1 MSESVKSAVRT
12 LRILELFDAAEKP
25 LGLKQITSQLNLPKS
40 SAFMLVNTLLNEGYL
55 EESEKNTFKLTA
67 VLKENSRWIGGIS
80 RTISRA
86 AASEMDVLLDIFE
99 ESVVLGC
106 PTPALDIQIISD
118 RQCKKEMGYR
128 AAQQPFL
135 PAWCSAMG
143 HAILAFLPEQRVIDY
158 LDSFERKPITSKTTT
173 EKTEIMKRLET
184 CRRRGY
190 ALNIDERIDGASG
203 IAVPIRDT
211 EGNPHAAINIVMLT
225 PQFWHQKQHIIA
237 ELQHSAKRIERQLF
251 LPVEQLRQGQTIAVR
266 RAL

>member
-86 AASEMDVLLDIFE
+86 AASEMDALLDMFE

-106 PTPALDIQIISD
+106 PTPTLDVQIISD
-118 RQCKKEMGYR
+118 RQCKKGNGL
-128 AAQQPFL
+128 Q
-135 PAWCSAMG
+135 SSTT
-143 HAILAFLPEQRVIDY
+143 AIFASMVFSHGTC
-158 LDSFERKPITSKTTT
+158 DSS
-173 EKTEIMKRLET
+173 L
-184 CRRRGY
+184 
-190 ALNIDERIDGASG
+190 S
-203 IAVPIRDT
+203 
-211 EGNPHAAINIVMLT
+211 
-225 PQFWHQKQHIIA
+225 
-237 ELQHSAKRIERQLF
+237 S
-251 LPVEQLRQGQTIAVR
+251 
-266 RAL
+266 